1 MKPIARLVLRTGGE
15 GLLFLRP
22 GRYVIG
28 RGSDCDL
35 ILPSE
40 RASRRHAALEVADG
54 TATLVD
60 LDSRN
65 GTLVDGEPTERSM
78 LRHGSVIEIGDSVC
92 VFEWLAAAAF
102 GDDIPTPS
110 VPSIASSESPA
121 LTPAERRVLTCLL
134 GGLAEKAIASKL
146 AISQHTVHSHV
157 KRIYA
162 AYGINSRSELLAK
175 FIARPSEWE

>member
-1 MKPIARLVLRTGGE
+1 MKPIARFVLRTGGE

-35 ILPSE
+35 ILPGE
-40 RASRRHAALEVADG
+40 RASRRHAALEIAAD

-60 LDSRN
+60 LASRN
-65 GTLVDGEPTERSM
+65 GTLVDGEPVERAP
-78 LRHGSVIEIGDSVC
+78 LNHGSIVEIGVSVC
-92 VFEWLAAAAF
+92 VFEWLGAAAF

-110 VPSIASSESPA
+110 VQSNPADDSPA

-134 GGLAEKAIASKL
+134 GGLVS
-146 AISQHTVHSHV
+146 
-157 KRIYA
+157 
-162 AYGINSRSELLAK
+162 
-175 FIARPSEWE
+175 